1 MATTH
6 YSEIKLFA
14 LSTEGVE
21 NASCEF
27 DVESLRPT
35 YRLLIGIPGKSN
47 AFAISKKLGLP
58 DYILSDASER
68 LNAED
73 VHFEDIVSDLEHAR
87 ISLEKEQAE
96 VESYKAEIASLK
108 EKLQAKNERLDE
120 RTDNII
126 RKANEQAAA
135 ILKDAKDFADETI
148 KAMNKHGMTVAELEK
163 HRTAVREKMNK
174 NQAKLKVEPAK
185 VKAHKAHD
193 ISEFKT
199 GMHVKVLTMNVSGT
213 VSAIHPAKKQVTVQ
227 VGALST
233 KIDIK
238 NLEILSDYKEPKEAP
253 SKAAGGSGKIK
264 MSKSAG
270 ISTEINLLGC
280 TVDEAVARLDKYLD
294 DAYIA
299 KIPQVRIVHGKGTGA
314 LRNGVTAYLRGV
326 PYIKSF
332 RLGEIGEGDAG
343 VTIVD
348 FK

>member
-1 MATTH
+1 
-6 YSEIKLFA
+6 
-14 LSTEGVE
+14 
-21 NASCEF
+21 
-27 DVESLRPT
+27 
-35 YRLLIGIPGKSN
+35 
-47 AFAISKKLGLP
+47 
-58 DYILSDASER
+58 
-68 LNAED
+68 
-73 VHFEDIVSDLEHAR
+73 
-87 ISLEKEQAE
+87 
-96 VESYKAEIASLK
+96 
-108 EKLQAKNERLDE
+108 
-120 RTDNII
+120 
-126 RKANEQAAA
+126 
-135 ILKDAKDFADETI
+135 
-148 KAMNKHGMTVAELEK
+148 
-163 HRTAVREKMNK
+163 
-174 NQAKLKVEPAK
+174 
-185 VKAHKAHD
+185 
-193 ISEFKT
+193 
-199 GMHVKVLTMNVSGT
+199 MHVKVLTMNVSGT

-253 SKAAGGSGKIK
+253 SKAASGSGKIK

-299 KIPQVRIVHGKGTGA
+299 RIPQVRIVHGKGTGA